1 MPVLTK
7 INTNVIADNA
17 VTAAKIPA
25 GAVAA
30 SEFATGSVSGAD
42 IGYLGDG
49 SGNLTGT
56 VSSQQLHLADAFTL
70 TGDLTVNDNLTL
82 GKVRDDG
89 TGQTLTHTAATNR
102 TLTGTGTL
110 TMGSSVEG
118 EPKAGRVTSVDGMTG
133 ALGSGVTVGSEV
145 TGSPALNLGNFTGVL
160 PVGVTGGSGL
170 DAVNAGILHADQ
182 WRLTTS
188 FAGDVSPIASNWEQC
203 DTPGQPIAN
212 QLGTAMGQ
220 SSGVF
225 SFPQTGIWW
234 VRFNIQ
240 VATEGAGTSPGRT
253 GFGIQVTLDNSAWS
267 NTLAVGSV
275 IMHTTAMYN
284 SSSCASFV
292 DVTNISNVKVRFTV
306 TQVQDD
312 DNDTIGDNGIN
323 YTWLEFIR
331 LGDT

>member
-1 MPVLTK
+1 MALDKVTTGL
-7 INTNVIADNA
+7 IADNA
-17 VTAAKIPA
+17 IDSDQYVDGSIDSAHVGNLQVTAAKVASDVATVA
-25 GAVAA
+25 G
-30 SEFATGSVSGAD
+30 T
-42 IGYLGDG
+42 
-49 SGNLTGT
+49 
-56 VSSQQLHLADAFTL
+56 
-70 TGDLTVNDNLTL
+70 
-82 GKVRDDG
+82 
-89 TGQTLTHTAATNR
+89 QTLTNK
-102 TLTGTGTL
+102 TLTAPTL
-110 TMGSSVEG
+110 TT
-118 EPKAGRVTSVDGMTG
+118 P
-133 ALGSGVTVGSEV
+133 ALGTPASGVV
-145 TGSPALNLGNFTGVL
+145 TNLSGVL
-160 PVGVTGGSGL
+160 PSGVTGGSGL

-240 VATEGAGTSPGRT
+240 VATEGSGTSPGRT

-275 IMHTTAMYN
+275 IMHATAMYN